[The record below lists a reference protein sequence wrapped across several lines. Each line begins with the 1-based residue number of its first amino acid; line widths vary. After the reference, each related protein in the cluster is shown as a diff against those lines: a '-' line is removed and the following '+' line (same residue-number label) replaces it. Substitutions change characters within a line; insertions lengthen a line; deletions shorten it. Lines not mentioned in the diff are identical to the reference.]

1 MTELDSFND
10 KLLEGTSRSFYLTL
24 KRLPKSVKG
33 QIGLLYLLARISD
46 TIADSGDYGGE
57 DLQRLLEDYN
67 SRAQGHSD
75 SMPDFSNLSDIQ
87 NNPAE
92 GLLLRGAHGP
102 IELLEAASVVDQ
114 RLIRKCLNTIISG
127 QRMDLERFSNNKS
140 EVIQSLQRYEEMD
153 DYAYRVAGSVGEF
166 WTEICLEH
174 AFDASPEMK
183 EDMMSTGVRFGKAL
197 QLINI
202 LRDIPEDLEIGRCYI
217 PTDDLEK
224 IGLSPNDLLS
234 SESIDIFRPLL
245 DEYIE
250 KAEEH
255 LDEAVRYI
263 GLLPHNQYRLRGA
276 CMIPVII
283 GKRTLNLLREQNVL
297 DGKNRVKITRKE
309 IKEIMRNVILSLPFR
324 KMSISLLE

>member
-46 TIADSGDYGGE
+46 TIADSGDSGGE
-57 DLQRLLEDYN
+57 DLQQLLEDYN
-67 SRAQGHSD
+67 NRAQGHSD

-87 NNPAE
+87 DNPAE
-92 GLLLRGAHGP
+92 GLLLRGANGP
-102 IELLEAASVVDQ
+102 IELLETSSLVDKE
-114 RLIRKCLNTIISG
+114 LIRKCLNTIVSG
-127 QRMDLERFSNNKS
+127 QRMDLERFSDKKS
-140 EVIQSLQRYEEMD
+140 EGIKSLKRYEEMD

-166 WTEICLEH
+166 WTEICLEQ
-174 AFDASPEMK
+174 AFDASPEKK
-183 EDMMSTGVRFGKAL
+183 EDMMSSGVRFGKAL

-202 LRDIPEDLEIGRCYI
+202 LRDIPEDLGIGRCYI
-217 PTDDLEK
+217 PMDDLEK
-224 IGLSPNDLLS
+224 IGLSPEDLLS
-234 SESIDIFRPLL
+234 SESINIFSHLL
-245 DEYIE
+245 DEYIGRV
-250 KAEEH
+250 EEH

-283 GKRTLNLLREQNVL
+283 GKRTLDLLRKQNVL

-309 IKEIMRNVILSLPFR
+309 INEIVRKVILSLPFR
-324 KMSISLLE
+324 KMSNSLLE

>member
-46 TIADSGDYGGE
+46 TIADSGDSGGE
-57 DLQRLLEDYN
+57 DLHQLLEDYN
-67 SRAQGHSD
+67 NRAQGHSD

-87 NNPAE
+87 DNPAE
-92 GLLLRGAHGP
+92 GLLLRGANGP
-102 IELLEAASVVDQ
+102 IELLEKSSLVDQ
-114 RLIRKCLNTIISG
+114 ELIRKCLNTIVSG
-127 QRMDLERFSNNKS
+127 QRMDLERFSDKKS
-140 EVIQSLQRYEEMD
+140 EGIQSLKRYEEMD

-183 EDMMSTGVRFGKAL
+183 EDMMSSGVRFGKAL

-202 LRDIPEDLEIGRCYI
+202 LRDIPEDLGIGRCYI
-217 PTDDLEK
+217 PIDDLEK
-224 IGLSPNDLLS
+224 IGLSPEDLLS
-234 SESIDIFRPLL
+234 SESINIFRPLL
-245 DEYIE
+245 DEYIGR
-250 KAEEH
+250 AEEH

-283 GKRTLNLLREQNVL
+283 GKRTLDLLRKQNVL
-297 DGKNRVKITRKE
+297 DGKNRVKIARKE
-309 IKEIMRNVILSLPFR
+309 INEIVRKVILGLPFR
-324 KMSISLLE
+324 KMSNSLLE